1 MSFLFIKRT
10 QRDGV
15 RNLLPIMLK
24 VQDFLSK
31 MRSKEWVLFTRANT
45 GFQQWGLKSPKK
57 NPPPQGPPYSPLN
70 FFRGR
75 GGLEKYLVYKN
86 ELGGLSNK
94 ILYLNTNQKYCLY
107 QTKMRINNK

>member
-1 MSFLFIKRT
+1 MGLIYKDQHRISAV
-10 QRDGV
+10 GV
-15 RNLLPIMLK
+15 EIT
-24 VQDFLSK
+24 
-31 MRSKEWVLFTRANT
+31 KE
-45 GFQQWGLKSPKK
+45 KK
-57 NPPPQGPPYSPLN
+57 PPPQGPPYSPLN

-107 QTKMRINNK
+107 QTKMRINDK